1 VVQLKVV
8 SLHREYLMK
17 VIPCIIR
24 YIYQIVCVHTEL
36 CYDMSLCLSVEVKTL
51 NTGTVLVHRQ

>member
-1 VVQLKVV
+1 
-8 SLHREYLMK
+8 MK